1 MNVSKIYNAVDNCTL
16 AATRERVFKSSIDS
30 SILLTNC

>member
-1 MNVSKIYNAVDNCTL
+1 MNVAITYNTVCNCKLDTV
-16 AATRERVFKSSIDS
+16 RERVFKSSIES

>member
-1 MNVSKIYNAVDNCTL
+1 MNVAKIYNAVDNCTL
-16 AATRERVFKSSIDS
+16 ATARERVFKSSIDS

>member
-1 MNVSKIYNAVDNCTL
+1 MNVATTYNAVDNCKLDT
-16 AATRERVFKSSIDS
+16 ARERSFKSSIES